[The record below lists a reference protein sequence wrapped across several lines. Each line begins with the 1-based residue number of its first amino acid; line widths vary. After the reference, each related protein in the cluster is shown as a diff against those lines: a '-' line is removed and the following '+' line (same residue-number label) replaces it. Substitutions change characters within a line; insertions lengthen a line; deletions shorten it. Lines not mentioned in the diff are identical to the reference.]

1 MSFLDRPRELL
12 NRLAALDTS
21 LSACLTLPEEAG
33 WQRTVAALGAH
44 LGDGPLWF
52 VIAVI
57 AFGLGDEATRHF
69 VLLTAVAVI
78 VAGGLTTFLKFRT
91 RRGRPR
97 EMPGFYSTKYDPY
110 SFPSGHATRL
120 ACQSMVFSH
129 QFPRWTIVFHV
140 STLFVT
146 FCRVALGIHYIS
158 DVLVGLAIGFF
169 ASGVIVSIW

>member
-1 MSFLDRPRELL
+1 MSFPKEPRELL
-12 NRLAALDTS
+12 NRLAALDTN
-21 LSACLTLPEEAG
+21 LSACLTLTGEAG
-33 WQRTVAALGAH
+33 WRRTVVVLGAH
-44 LGDGPLWF
+44 LGDAPLWF

-69 VLLTAVAVI
+69 VLRTAVAVI

-91 RRGRPR
+91 RRSRPQ
-97 EMPGFYSTKYDPY
+97 EIPGFYSTRYDPY

-129 QFPRWTIVFHV
+129 QFPQWAIVFHA
-140 STLFVT
+140 STLFVV

-158 DVLVGLAIGFF
+158 DVLVGLTIGFL
-169 ASGVIVSIW
+169 ASWIIVSLW